1 MTFNTNT
8 LTKRIKL
15 RLISFCLSSLTS
27 NYLLFIIKANI
38 FVHFIPVDHN
48 EMNEMD
54 QSAAAAAA
62 ATAVL
67 EDISS
72 SVP

>member
-8 LTKRIKL
+8 LTKRIKP
-15 RLISFCLSSLTS
+15 RLISFYLPSLIL

-38 FVHFIPVDHN
+38 FVHFVPVDHK

-72 SVP
+72 SVV